1 MHKILKQRHF
11 VHHLHRKAPAM
22 SKKQPKKPEAFS
34 DSFTTSDASFS
45 VDVKLPVGQSAE
57 SIEVK
62 IDCGGSIHGD
72 EDTIDVLIEMLES
85 ARQNLVVRRGTGRR
99 TRLEA
104 L

>member
-1 MHKILKQRHF
+1 M
-11 VHHLHRKAPAM
+11 P
-22 SKKQPKKPEAFS
+22 KKQLKKPGAFT

-45 VDVKLPVGQSAE
+45 VEVKPASGESAE

-85 ARQNLVVRRGTGRR
+85 ARQNLVARRGTRRR

>member
-1 MHKILKQRHF
+1 M
-11 VHHLHRKAPAM
+11 P
-22 SKKQPKKPEAFS
+22 KKQPKKLEAFT

-45 VDVKLPVGQSAE
+45 VEVKSAPGESAE
-57 SIEVK
+57 SVEVK

-85 ARQNLVVRRGTGRR
+85 ARQNLVARRGARR
-99 TRLEA
+99 RARLEA